1 MAQMTDNG
9 ILIADVETKNIMTK
23 SSLPVGGYSVNP
35 YVGCTHGCKYCY
47 ASFMKRFTGHTE
59 EWGTFLDVKHW
70 PAIKDPKKYAGQR
83 VVIGSVTD
91 GYNPQEEIFG
101 ATRKLLEQLR
111 GSGADILICTKSD
124 LVLRDIDLLKE
135 LGQVTVSWSINTLD
149 ESFKDDMD
157 HAVSIQRRL
166 EAMKQVYDAGIRTV
180 CFVSPVFPGIT
191 DFEAIFNRVKDQCD
205 LFWLE
210 NLNLRGG
217 FKKTILDYIEEKYP
231 SLVPLYHEIYDRH
244 DRSYFVALEK
254 KAEEMAK
261 TYGCP
266 FVDNEMPYGRVPQGH
281 PVIVDYFYHE
291 EIRGSDNTGRRK
303 RDSLPPLRT

>member
-1 MAQMTDNG
+1 MAQIKKDG
-9 ILIADVETKNIMTK
+9 LLIGQVETKNIMTK

-70 PAIKDPKKYAGQR
+70 PAIKNSRKYAGQR

-91 GYNPQEEIFG
+91 GYLPQEEEFRN
-101 ATRKLLEQLR
+101 TRILLEQLQ
-111 GSGADILICTKSD
+111 GSEADILICTKSD
-124 LVLRDIDLLKE
+124 LVVRDLDLLKE

-149 ESFKDDMD
+149 EDFKDDMD
-157 HAVSIQRRL
+157 HAVSIRRRL
-166 EAMKQVYDAGIRTV
+166 AAMKEVYQAGIRTV

-191 DFEAIFNRVKDQCD
+191 NFEAIFQEVKDYCD

-217 FKKTILDYIEEKYP
+217 FKKTIMAYIAEKYP
-231 SLVPLYHEIYDRH
+231 HLLPLYEEIYNHH
-244 DRSYFVALEK
+244 DRSYFRLLEEK
-254 KAEEMAK
+254 VREMAEK
-261 TYGCP
+261 YDCP

-291 EIRGSDNTGRRK
+291 EIRGSENSGK
-303 RDSLPPLRT
+303 RNR